1 VGWSLRDNRGP
12 PPASR
17 LQLATARPPGVQP
30 AAMNPAALNSGSR
43 SAPVS
48 TMGGHAG
55 RRRNAPDSRRP
66 PGRSRPS
73 HRGGRTPTTRFS
85 GGVQAIADVCVR
97 VTQARSSGSHTNSE
111 TLGGIPF
118 CSVYYSPRHLSY
130 LLSQRNVLCLNRNHL
145 FRSIRLRFAH
155 NALPTQRNLLNL
167 LFRAQLMEPIK
178 ANLLSNQIG
187 SFSQR

>member
-1 VGWSLRDNRGP
+1 
-12 PPASR
+12 
-17 LQLATARPPGVQP
+17 
-30 AAMNPAALNSGSR
+30 MNPAALNSGSR

-85 GGVQAIADVCVR
+85 GGVQAIADVFVP
-97 VTQARSSGSHTNSE
+97 VTQASSSGSHTNSE
-111 TLGGIPF
+111 
-118 CSVYYSPRHLSY
+118 
-130 LLSQRNVLCLNRNHL
+130 NHL

-155 NALPTQRNLLNL
+155 NALPTFQSEVAVVVEVRDPRPAWPPAPRSRHVEPPAINAPTASVVYIQLADEALPFSQPAPLNL
-167 LFRAQLMEPIK
+167 R
-178 ANLLSNQIG
+178 
-187 SFSQR
+187 